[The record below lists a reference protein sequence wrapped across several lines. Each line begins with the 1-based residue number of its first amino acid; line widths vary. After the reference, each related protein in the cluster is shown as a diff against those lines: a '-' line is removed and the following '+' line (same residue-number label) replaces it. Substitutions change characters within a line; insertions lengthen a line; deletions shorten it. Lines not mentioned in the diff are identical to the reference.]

1 MARSFFAMRRD
12 THDRIF
18 VAFLFGEKRR
28 YAALSRP
35 GHSGDESP
43 VDLACR
49 ARPKS
54 FCQLRR
60 SKPCLR
66 DQQTPS
72 RILVQ
77 SVHQSRTLTVGTA
90 QSAEHA
96 VDMAHCA
103 GAALNR
109 EPYRL
114 IEHQYVGILVEC
126 D

>member
-12 THDRIF
+12 AHDRIF

-35 GHSGDESP
+35 GYSGDESP

-54 FCQLRR
+54 FRQLRR

-66 DQQTPS
+66 DQQAAR

-77 SVHQSRTLTVGTA
+77 SVHQSRTLAVGAT

-96 VDMAHCA
+96 VD
-103 GAALNR
+103 L
-109 EPYRL
+109 
-114 IEHQYVGILVEC
+114 
-126 D
+126 